1 MHLPCADKPS
11 CKHPRAAT
19 ICRSRIALAVF
30 ALAGLPVTK
39 ANAVDAESQ
48 GYPKAMGIKLGV
60 IQPVA
65 SGRAFLPAGS
75 LAFDVRFGPRDYFL
89 ELGAGFALASDSNA
103 QSSRATVE
111 GLWIE
116 IGASVY
122 LSSGSIAPYVGAGIS
137 PRLWGIH
144 GGAANDGI
152 KGAVYG
158 QFGVTF
164 TRDSRFRIYSELR
177 VSQNLISLP
186 EYSKILP
193 PPAHAGTYYPTEFAL
208 QAGVGW

>member
-1 MHLPCADKPS
+1 VN
-11 CKHPRAAT
+11 AT
-19 ICRSRIALAVF
+19 D
-30 ALAGLPVTK
+30 GDP
-39 ANAVDAESQ
+39 Q
-48 GYPKAMGIKLGV
+48 HYPKAMGVKLGL

-65 SGRAFLPAGS
+65 SGRAFLPAAS
-75 LAFDVRFGPRDYFL
+75 LAFDVRFRPRDYFL
-89 ELGAGFALASDSNA
+89 ELGAGFALASDTNS

-111 GLWIE
+111 GLWAE
-116 IGASVY
+116 LGASVY

-137 PRLWGIH
+137 PRLWGIN

-164 TRDSRFRIYSELR
+164 SRDSRFRIYSELR
-177 VSQNLISLP
+177 VSQNIIGLP
-186 EYSKILP
+186 EYSDSLP
-193 PPAHAGTYYPTEFAL
+193 PPAVAGRYYPTEFAL